1 MIILE
6 GTDGVGKTSTIELL
20 KEYKLVN
27 GDKYISRYI
36 DVDIS
41 LQSRAKLYYDYI
53 KSRDNVII
61 FIVNMDRKELERRI
75 SLRNKVDKKDKYIY
89 LHNLLYLETYIYM
102 EKNDMLVNKLYLVDV
117 TGLTINKQTSKI
129 KKMIDE
135 INRLEG

>member
-53 KSRDNVII
+53 KSSNNVI
-61 FIVNMDRKELERRI
+61 FFLVNMDRKELERRI